1 METIKVRDF
10 RRKRVSWGSIIAG
23 VVTVFAVSIL
33 LSILGSSI
41 GLFMFDP
48 QSSDPTAGIGTTI
61 GIWTVISLLISLA
74 AGGLVAGKLAGTDGI
89 IHGFLVWAT
98 TTIATVIMLVCL
110 TVGTVKMTLNIL
122 GSISSVAGNVIT
134 NVTSAVGSGVSNLG
148 EQVQEVFD
156 FDFSGNV
163 DKKEVRQDVRQALRK
178 SGVKEFQPE
187 YLEREMNNI
196 KSDFNRTLKKL
207 ATQPNDAE
215 TIINDFVEK
224 VKTRTENA
232 FKDVDR
238 NDLSKAIANNSN
250 MSKAEVDRVTDEYL
264 QLINNA
270 RKQAK
275 EQVENLEDSI
285 EQAKNNLEEMK
296 QEALKEADKASSAAA
311 SSALISFFALL
322 AGAALCSFA
331 GSYGSKKTHEGYEA

>member
-156 FDFSGNV
+156 FDFSGSV

-196 KSDFNRTLKKL
+196 KYDFNRTLKKL

-224 VKTRTENA
+224 VKARTENA

-275 EQVENLEDSI
+275 EQVENLEESI